1 MIRIGLT
8 GNMGSGKSTVARI
21 FENMGVPVFK
31 ADEAGRTVI
40 AYPGIRELLAERW
53 GEAIVAPESAVVD
66 RKAIAAIVFANKSE
80 LDWLNNLIHPMVRE
94 MFAGWCARKEKFQ
107 VVAYEAAI
115 LFESGYHTF
124 FDKTVVV
131 TAPEALRVTRIM
143 ERDGVGRSETLLRMG
158 RQWAEE
164 KKTALADYV
173 IVNDGHQALLPQV
186 QDILEKIFTELV

>member
-31 ADEAGRTVI
+31 ADNAGR
-40 AYPGIRELLAERW
+40 ALLDSPDIKKLLLERW
-53 GEAIVAPESAVVD
+53 GDAILNPD
-66 RKAIAAIVFANKSE
+66 QMGLNRKAIAAIVFANDHE
-80 LDWLNNLIHPMVRE
+80 LAWLNALVHPKVRE
-94 MFAGWCARKEKFQ
+94 MFEAWCAEMEEYP

-115 LFESGYHTF
+115 LFESGYHSF

-131 TAPEALRVTRIM
+131 SAPEALRVTRIM
-143 ERDGVGRSETLLRMG
+143 ERDGAGRTETLLRMG

-164 KKTALADYV
+164 KKTALADDV

-186 QDILEKIFTELV
+186 IEVLGQIFSAK